1 MNRRE
6 LFGVPLLLFPAAF
19 LSIDFAGAAEPKPF
33 RRWYRFDRG
42 GAWRWDAL
50 REFWIK
56 VKSDPLS
63 LEPPAVPVNP
73 WIPIRFEDIK
83 AGMEIWVED
92 SETGSEVV
100 MAGTDCEPLP
110 RPGGGFYYDGEPVFF
125 YAAKIDP
132 KTNQWVYH

>member
-33 RRWYRFDRG
+33 RRWYRFLRDTDRWVWDKSAG
-42 GAWRWDAL
+42 RW
-50 REFWIK
+50 FY
-56 VKSDPLS
+56 DPW
-63 LEPPAVPVNP
+63 EPIA
-73 WIPIRFEDIK
+73 FEDIK

-92 SETGSEVV
+92 SATGSEVV
-100 MAGTDCEPLP
+100 LAGTDCEPLP

-132 KTNQWVYH
+132 ATNEWVYH